1 MIYQVKI
8 KIQSHVEH
16 GNIIIGD
23 QSLPLSKK
31 IFEHEFNTTGSTE
44 KILSIDGL
52 SPGLDK
58 AVEIEW
64 CEIDGYVLP
73 EPEIFFTFQM
83 LGNPYVENV
92 SIKEKVIAFNGDLE
106 FKVDQD
112 RLLYFPYH
120 YSKNRIDFVY
130 NNHFGKFQAP
140 NPAGKIALGCSQTFG
155 IGIDKTETWPALL
168 GYDNYGVPAIGVDAI
183 FCNAKRI
190 IELYQPKSMII
201 MFPNMDRRLLQFQ
214 KGDYYFRIPVLI
226 NHLEDLFD
234 QDYYWIK
241 SDELKQKISSECNEI
256 IKDEDNEHSKKFLQL
271 ISALPC
277 DIHVSSWSN
286 GTYEQL
292 PKYFKNVL
300 PSFEGVDKSS
310 DGQHYGPLSHK
321 KWAESIK
328 NHNI

>member
-8 KIQSHVEH
+8 KIQSHVEQ

-31 IFEHEFNTTGSTE
+31 IFEQEFNTTGSTE

-58 AVEIEW
+58 AVEIKW
-64 CEIDGYVLP
+64 CEIDGYVLQ

-140 NPAGKIALGCSQTFG
+140 NPAGKIALGCSQTYG
-155 IGIDKTETWPALL
+155 WGMDKSYAWPALL
-168 GYDNYGVPAIGVDAI
+168 GYDNYGVPGLGVDGI
-183 FCNAKRI
+183 FYNAKKL
-190 IELYQPKSMII
+190 IESFQPQRMII
-201 MFPNMDRRLLQFQ
+201 MFPNLERRLLELERRGHFF
-214 KGDYYFRIPVLI
+214 KIPILVNQNEEL
-226 NHLEDLFD
+226 LDRDFF
-234 QDYYWIK
+234 WIK
-241 SDELKQKISSECNEI
+241 GEELKELAEETRKQMV
-256 IKDEDNEHSKKFLQL
+256 KDEDNVHSKKFLQM

-277 DIHVSSWSN
+277 DIWVSSWDRQ
-286 GTYEQL
+286 TYDIL
-292 PKYFKNVL
+292 PRYFKNVL
-300 PSFEGVDKSS
+300 PYFEKFDRASDDVHHGPKS
-310 DGQHYGPLSHK
+310 HE
-321 KWAESIK
+321 KWAKNVK